1 MSKARVV
8 EVYVAFSVR
17 NDEILTCVLTRQI
30 DDESDEEGYW
40 AAVDGPST
48 DSKLIDA
55 MSKLG

>member
-17 NDEILTCVLTRQI
+17 NDQILTCVLTRQI

-40 AAVDGPST
+40 VAVDGSST
-48 DSKLIDA
+48 DSKFIDE